1 MLSAKL
7 ARCLTPSEIRPVVTS
22 QPSASYFFHLV
33 SRMRAIIAA
42 FIVTICRRENDM
54 IENVI
59 SFIATIGLCWC
70 VNINILSMKNNCVCV
85 CVCVCVCIIRH
96 HILPGLPATAGGII
110 WRALVRKKG
119 TAFWIVPVIKQG

>member
-1 MLSAKL
+1 
-7 ARCLTPSEIRPVVTS
+7 
-22 QPSASYFFHLV
+22 
-33 SRMRAIIAA
+33 
-42 FIVTICRRENDM
+42 M
-54 IENVI
+54 IENVV

-85 CVCVCVCIIRH
+85 CVCVRVCVCIIRH
-96 HILPGLPATAGGII
+96 HMLPGLLATAGGII